1 MWNTLFTIS
10 YGPRANLKNCLGTE
24 TTGRRAWH
32 VEEGKIT
39 LSLTQTGVSP
49 LHWGGERGDGFGGWE
64 VSQPCISPGTHTE
77 YACLHVVLEDL
88 HSVGPSEGT
97 LSGSPDTLHTP
108 PDDISLKT
116 TLQATC
122 ELMGC
127 HIIIIITVIIHS
139 VINYKYYHNIPTSC
153 GLGI

>member
-1 MWNTLFTIS
+1 MDLE
-10 YGPRANLKNCLGTE
+10 G
-24 TTGRRAWH
+24 GRCHNHAFPQAD
-32 VEEGKIT
+32 
-39 LSLTQTGVSP
+39 TQ
-49 LHWGGERGDGFGGWE
+49 
-64 VSQPCISPGTHTE
+64 

-108 PDDISLKT
+108 PDGISPKT

-127 HIIIIITVIIHS
+127 HIIIIIITVIIHS
-139 VINYKYYHNIPTSC
+139 VINYKYYHNIQTSC